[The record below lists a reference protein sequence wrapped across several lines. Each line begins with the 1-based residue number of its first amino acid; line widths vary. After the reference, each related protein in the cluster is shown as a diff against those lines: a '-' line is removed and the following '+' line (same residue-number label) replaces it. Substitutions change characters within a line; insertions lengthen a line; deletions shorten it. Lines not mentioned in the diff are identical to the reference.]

1 MNELNHVNCKN
12 DHLSCD
18 KDHINCEHDHL
29 NCGEDHTNCEHGQE
43 KTTIQVKKATLDRL
57 NSIKV
62 VLKKKMMSSE
72 KLIMLA
78 LDKLVDS
85 FTEEQKRIYHYLQ
98 DDKAKDNND

>member
-12 DHLSCD
+12 DHVNCD
-18 KDHINCEHDHL
+18 NDYI
-29 NCGEDHTNCEHGQE
+29 NCEHGQE

-62 VLKKKMMSSE
+62 VLKEKMMSSE

-98 DDKAKDNND
+98 NDEAKDNND

>member
-12 DHLSCD
+12 DHLNCE
-18 KDHINCEHDHL
+18 KKHINCEHDHL
-29 NCGEDHTNCEHGQE
+29 NCEHGQE